1 MKSSKQKNKECIRYL
16 KAIKAALPC
25 YNKAMRKM
33 FGDFKASVESYAQ
46 DHPDA
51 DLVALED
58 RFGSVAR
65 IAKDFAGGYSD
76 DYIKSYKLR
85 KKIGFTVITIL
96 AIILAIVVG
105 MAVVIILNNEWS
117 TVYYYDTEIIDGR
130 VLFK

>member
-1 MKSSKQKNKECIRYL
+1 MRSSKQKNKECIRYL

-33 FGDFKASVESYAQ
+33 FSDFKASVESYAQ

-51 DLVALED
+51 DLVTLED

-76 DYIKSYKLR
+76 DYIKSYRLR

-117 TVYYYDTEIIDGR
+117 TVRYIDYEIIDGK
-130 VLFK
+130 VIF

>member
-1 MKSSKQKNKECIRYL
+1 MKNSKQKNKECIRYL
-16 KAIKAALPC
+16 KSIKAALPC

-33 FGDFKASVESYAQ
+33 FSDFKVSVQSYAL

-65 IAKDFAGGYSD
+65 IVKDFSGGYSD

-85 KKIGFTVITIL
+85 KKIGITVISIL
-96 AIILAIVVG
+96 AVILAIVLG
-105 MAVVIILNNEWS
+105 MAIVIILNNEWS
-117 TVYYYDTEIIDGR
+117 TVRYIDYEIIDGK
-130 VLFK
+130 VLF

>member
-1 MKSSKQKNKECIRYL
+1 MSIKS
-16 KAIKAALPC
+16 ALPC

-33 FGDFKASVESYAQ
+33 YSNFKFSVEAYLEE
-46 DHPDA
+46 HPDA
-51 DLVALED
+51 DLVALEE
-58 RFGSVAR
+58 RFGTVAR

-105 MAVVIILNNEWS
+105 MVVVIILNNEWS
-117 TVYYYDTEIIDGR
+117 TVRYIDYEIIEGK
-130 VLFK
+130 VIL